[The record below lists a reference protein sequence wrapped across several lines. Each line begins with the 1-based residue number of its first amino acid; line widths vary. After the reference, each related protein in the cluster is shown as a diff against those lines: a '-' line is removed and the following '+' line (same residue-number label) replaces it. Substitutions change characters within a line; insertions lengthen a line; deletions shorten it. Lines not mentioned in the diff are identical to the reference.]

1 MEIGR
6 SLRGALA
13 AGALLIA
20 TGVAPTALAQ
30 TTSAYPDRPITF
42 VVSFPPGGGNDFLA
56 RMLAAKLGELRGWQV
71 VVRNIPGAGGVPGTN
86 AIAKAEPNGYTIGM
100 GSIGTLSINPS
111 LYRAIPFNV
120 ETDIAPVSRLSTTP
134 QAVVVPATL
143 PVNSLPEL
151 IAYAKAR
158 PGGLNFGSAGSGTSH
173 HLGAEL
179 FAFRAGLQMVH
190 VPYPGSAPAVTG
202 LIRADTQ
209 VMFADLPAVLPHVRA
224 GRIKAIAVTSKQR
237 SSLLPDVPTVDE
249 TLPGFEVGV
258 WYAVVAPG
266 GTPRPVIDVLNRAIR
281 EVVALPDV
289 RRHLSGEGAVAES
302 STPEEVRD
310 FMRAERERW
319 AEVIATAR
327 VPQQ

>member
-1 MEIGR
+1 MIGTP
-6 SLRGALA
+6 LRRAIAATAMLACLA
-13 AGALLIA
+13 AGPASH
-20 TGVAPTALAQ
+20 AQ
-30 TTSAYPDRPITF
+30 NAGSYPDRPIPF
-42 VVSFPPGGGNDFLA
+42 IVSFPPGGGNDFLA
-56 RMLAAKLGELRGWQV
+56 RMLAAKLGEVRGWQV
-71 VVRNIPGAGGVPGTN
+71 VVRNIPGAGGLPGTN

-100 GSIGTLSINPS
+100 GSIGTLTINPS

-134 QAVVVPATL
+134 QAVVVPASL
-143 PVNSLPEL
+143 PVNTLPEL
-151 IAYAKAR
+151 IALAKSK
-158 PGGLNFGSAGSGTSH
+158 PGELNFGSAGSGTSH

-190 VPYPGSAPAVTG
+190 VPYAGSAPAVTG

-237 SSLLPDVPTVDE
+237 SPLLPDVATVDE

-258 WYAVVAPG
+258 WYSVIAPG
-266 GTPRPVIDVLNRAIR
+266 GTPRPIVEVLNKAVR

-289 RRHLSGEGAVAES
+289 RKHLAQEGAVAES
-302 STPEEVRD
+302 SSPEELQA
-310 FMRAERERW
+310 FMRSERARW
-319 AEVIATAR
+319 AEVISTAK
-327 VPQQ
+327 VPLQ